1 MEKIQLD
8 DQRTWALK
16 SEKQNLLAARFEMRS
31 QADKQKE
38 EMMKAFENMQ
48 RKGKLDVR
56 KKYYDL
62 MILNLA

>member
-48 RKGKLDVR
+48 KKGKLDVR
-56 KKYYDL
+56 MDTYRI
-62 MILNLA
+62 MIIA